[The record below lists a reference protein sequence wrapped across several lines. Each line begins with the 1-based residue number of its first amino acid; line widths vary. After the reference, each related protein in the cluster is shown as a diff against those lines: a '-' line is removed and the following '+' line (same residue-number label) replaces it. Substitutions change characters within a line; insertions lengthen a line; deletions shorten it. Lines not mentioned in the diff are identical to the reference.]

1 MWFSAISFSHPLV
14 LAGLAAAALPWI
26 IHLILRT
33 RPRTVLFPALVL
45 LEPALRAGRRAS
57 RLRNLWLLLIRT
69 LLVAVAAVLL
79 SGPSCR
85 REDSPLAF
93 DGPITR
99 AFVIDSSLSMSYA
112 ADGGILRDAA
122 LRRARELVQACRS
135 AAAGSRF
142 GLLFS
147 DQTASEM
154 DLTANI
160 DELDALMTEYAAE
173 ANARPLGA
181 CIRAAAD
188 ALRAATDSQPGL
200 VVITDN
206 AVHAWRDVEQ
216 GILGGINGV
225 QVRIENVSPPNPS
238 NLSIQSPADLDRN
251 RRTGA
256 RTSLYVDMRAQ
267 GTAAECRVLALR
279 GGDLLATSAAVALSP
294 GGVRGVALTIPPL
307 PAGPAGIRLVLEP
320 DDRLSFDQSRH
331 VALSVGA
338 APIVLIVSPGVA
350 AGSEDVVV
358 GSEDVATLIVEN
370 LLSPASL
377 DEAQRWVDVSRVTAT
392 NLPSAI
398 DERPALIVV
407 ISDADISP
415 ASSNALLEAVK
426 AGAHLL
432 LLPGSDDQPADWPHL
447 REQLAAAQP
456 RLVDTGFTRL
466 RWEPSSP
473 LADGDVGLE
482 DITQCTIR
490 RRLAVSGLRSGTVV
504 HARYTDR
511 SAALV
516 SRKLGRGAL
525 WLLTTSPDPA
535 WSELGTR
542 AAGLITLLHRL
553 LRAGQGPTTCAANF
567 VVDEQSRRPFPAL
580 AGISMARISLADDPS
595 WRPMWIPLEDGAPAQ
610 PWPTAR
616 PGLYT
621 LAGSDGRTVAAYAVN
636 WPAEESDL
644 TPMARDQIAA
654 RLGVE
659 SVSVGDRARGIARQ
673 DRGWLRAGWAER
685 LSPEQ
690 IVGGAL
696 LILFFLELSL
706 ANRKRE

>member
-1 MWFSAISFSHPLV
+1 MSFSAISFSHPLV
-14 LAGLAAAALPWI
+14 LAGLAAAVLPWI

-69 LLVAVAAVLL
+69 LLVILAVVLL

-85 REDSPLAF
+85 RGDLPLAF

-99 AFVIDSSLSMSYA
+99 VFVIDSSLSMSYA
-112 ADGGILRDAA
+112 VDGGALRDVA
-122 LRRARELVQACRS
+122 LRRAAELVQACRS

-147 DQTASEM
+147 DQNVAEM
-154 DLTANI
+154 DLTANV
-160 DELDALMTEYAAE
+160 DALGALLTEYTPRLHAK
-173 ANARPLGA
+173 PLGA

-206 AVHAWRDVEQ
+206 AAHAWRDVER
-216 GILGGINGV
+216 GILSGITGV
-225 QVRIENVSPPNPS
+225 QVRIENVSPPNLS
-238 NLSIQSPADLDRN
+238 NLSIQPPADLDRN
-251 RRTGA
+251 RRTAA
-256 RTSLYVDMRAQ
+256 RTSLHVRLRAQ
-267 GTAAECRVLALR
+267 GAAAECRVLAFR
-279 GGDLLATSAAVALSP
+279 GEDLLATSAAAALSP
-294 GGVRGVALTIPPL
+294 GSVLGAAITIPPL
-307 PAGPAGIRLVLEP
+307 PVGPAGIRLVLEP

-331 VALSVGA
+331 VALSVGVTPVA
-338 APIVLIVSPGVA
+338 LIVSPSGA
-350 AGSEDVVV
+350 AGND
-358 GSEDVATLIVEN
+358 DVATLIVEN

-377 DEAQRWVDVSRVTAT
+377 VEAQRRVAVNRVAAT
-392 NLPSAI
+392 DLPGEF

-407 ISDADISP
+407 IGDADISP
-415 ASSNALLEAVK
+415 ASSRRLLEAVK
-426 AGAHLL
+426 AGSHLL
-432 LLPGSDDQPADWPHL
+432 LLPGSDGQPGDWPLL
-447 REQLAAAQP
+447 REQVTTAPL
-456 RLVDTGFTRL
+456 RLVDAGLTRL
-466 RWEPSSP
+466 RWEASSP

-482 DITQCTIR
+482 DMTRCTIR
-490 RRLAVSGLRSGTVV
+490 RRLAISGLRAGTVV
-504 HARYTDR
+504 HARYADR

-516 SRKLGRGAL
+516 SRTLGRGAL

-580 AGISMARISLADDPS
+580 AGLSMARVSRADDPS
-595 WRPMWIPLEDGAPAQ
+595 WRPAWIPLEDGAPAQ
-610 PWPTAR
+610 PWPTPR

-636 WPAEESDL
+636 WPDEESDL
-644 TPMARDQIAA
+644 TPMTREHIAEL
-654 RLGVE
+654 LGVE
-659 SVSVGDRARGIARQ
+659 SVSIDDQANGNARPN
-673 DRGWLRAGWAER
+673 RGLLQAGWAER
-685 LSPEQ
+685 FSSEQ
-690 IVGGAL
+690 ILGGVL
-696 LILFFLELSL
+696 LILFLLELSL
-706 ANRKRE
+706 ANRK